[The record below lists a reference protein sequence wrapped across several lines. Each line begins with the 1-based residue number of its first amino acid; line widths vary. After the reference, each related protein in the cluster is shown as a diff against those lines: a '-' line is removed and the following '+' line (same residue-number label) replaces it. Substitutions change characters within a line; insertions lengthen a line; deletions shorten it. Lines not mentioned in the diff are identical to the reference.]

1 VTHDA
6 IIWQILGSLAVIL
19 TVVAGHLNARR
30 DRNVKQVATEQKL
43 DVVQETVNGKT
54 AALTERVDQL
64 GAALTEAGVPVP
76 PKPHDA
82 PAQAGP

>member
-6 IIWQILGSLAVIL
+6 IIWQILTSVAVIL

-30 DRNVKQVATEQKL
+30 DRTRKQEVTAAKI
-43 DVVQETVNGKT
+43 DVVQETVNGQT

-64 GAALTEAGVPVP
+64 GSALTEAGVPVP